1 VIGIVVVSHSP
12 KLAEAAFELARE
24 MVPSSAPHVAL
35 AAGTGDGLTGTDA
48 TRVAAAIAEVASPD
62 GVLVLMDLGSAVLS
76 AELAIE
82 FAGDVG
88 GEVRLSSA
96 PIVEGLLAAF
106 VRAAGGANLDEVDQE
121 ARNALAGKESQLGH
135 PKPGG
140 SEGQPAASEGQPGGS
155 EGQPGA
161 SAAAA
166 ESGALEERFVLPNPE
181 GLHARPASLIVTAL
195 GGLDAKLTVRT
206 GDKKPADGRSPI
218 GLMALGARQGDEIV
232 VAATG
237 AQAAEALAAVRELIA
252 KSFGE

>member
-12 KLAEAAFELARE
+12 KLAEAAYELARE
-24 MVPSSAPHVAL
+24 MVPKAAPRVAL

-48 TRVAAAIAEVASPD
+48 TRVAAAIAEVASAD

-76 AELAIE
+76 AELALE

-96 PIVEGLLAAF
+96 PIVEGLLAAV
-106 VRAAGGANLDEVDQE
+106 VRAAGGATLDEVDRE
-121 ARNALAGKESQLGH
+121 ARGALAAKESQLGH
-135 PKPGG
+135 PEP
-140 SEGQPAASEGQPGGS
+140 
-155 EGQPGA
+155 A
-161 SAAAA
+161 SAAPVAPVA
-166 ESGALEERFVLPNPE
+166 DGAVEERFVLPNPE

-195 GGLDAKLTVRT
+195 GALDAKVTVRT
-206 GDKKPADGRSPI
+206 GDKRPVDGRSPI

-237 AQAAEALAAVRELIA
+237 AQAADALTAVRQLIA
-252 KSFGE
+252 TSFGE

>member
-1 VIGIVVVSHSP
+1 MIGIVVVSHSP

-24 MVPSSAPHVAL
+24 MVPDSAPRVAL

-48 TRVAAAIAEVASPD
+48 TRVAAAIAEVASPE

-106 VRAAGGANLDEVDQE
+106 VRAAGGASLDEVDHE
-121 ARNALAGKESQLGH
+121 ARNALAAKESQLGH
-135 PKPGG
+135 PK
-140 SEGQPAASEGQPGGS
+140 SAAKAEPV
-155 EGQPGA
+155 E
-161 SAAAA
+161 AAAA
-166 ESGALEERFVLPNPE
+166 GAVEERFVLPNPE

-195 GGLDAKLTVRT
+195 GGLDAKVTVRT
-206 GDKKPADGRSPI
+206 GDKNPVDGRSPI

-232 VAATG
+232 VSASG
-237 AQAAEALAAVRELIA
+237 VQAAEALGAVRQLIA
-252 KSFGE
+252 TSFGE

>member
-24 MVPSSAPHVAL
+24 MVPGTAPRVAL

-48 TRVAAAIAEVASPD
+48 TRVAAAITEVASPE

-106 VRAAGGANLDEVDQE
+106 VRAAGGATLDEVEQE
-121 ARNALAGKESQLGH
+121 ARNALAAKEGQLGH
-135 PKPGG
+135 PKHAP
-140 SEGQPAASEGQPGGS
+140 SSA
-155 EGQPGA
+155 GA
-161 SAAAA
+161 
-166 ESGALEERFVLPNPE
+166 EPTENALEERFVLPNPE

-195 GGLDAKLTVRT
+195 GGLDAKLTVRS
-206 GDKKPADGRSPI
+206 GEKNPVDGRSPI

-237 AQAAEALAAVRELIA
+237 PQAHEALAAVRRLIA
-252 KSFGE
+252 TSFGE

>member
-12 KLAEAAFELARE
+12 KLADAAYELARE
-24 MVPSSAPHVAL
+24 MVPDVAPRVAL

-76 AELAIE
+76 AELALE

-96 PIVEGLLAAF
+96 PIVEGLLAAI
-106 VRAAGGANLDEVDQE
+106 VRAAGGASLDEVDRE
-121 ARNALAGKESQLGH
+121 ARGALAAKESQLGH
-135 PKPGG
+135 PKPVAV
-140 SEGQPAASEGQPGGS
+140 EAPEAPAA
-155 EGQPGA
+155 GA
-161 SAAAA
+161 V
-166 ESGALEERFVLPNPE
+166 EERFVLPNPE

-195 GGLDAKLTVRT
+195 GGIDAKVTVRT
-206 GDKKPADGRSPI
+206 GDKKPVDGRSPI

-237 AQAAEALAAVRELIA
+237 PHADDALAAVRRLIA
-252 KSFGE
+252 TSFGE

>member
-24 MVPSSAPHVAL
+24 MVPKAAPRVAL

-48 TRVAAAIAEVASPD
+48 TRVAAAITEVASAD

-76 AELAIE
+76 AELALE

-96 PIVEGLLAAF
+96 PIVEGLLAAV
-106 VRAAGGANLDEVDQE
+106 VRAAGGATLDEVDRE
-121 ARNALAGKESQLGH
+121 ARGALAAKESQLGH
-135 PKPGG
+135 PA
-140 SEGQPAASEGQPGGS
+140 PAAPAAPAPPDAEPAAGG
-155 EGQPGA
+155 A
-161 SAAAA
+161 V
-166 ESGALEERFVLPNPE
+166 EERFVLPNPE

-195 GGLDAKLTVRT
+195 GGLDAKVTVRT
-206 GDKKPADGRSPI
+206 GEKKPVDGRSPI

-237 AQAAEALAAVRELIA
+237 AQAADALAAVRELIA
-252 KSFGE
+252 TSFGE

>member
-24 MVPSSAPHVAL
+24 MVPTVAPRVAL

-76 AELAIE
+76 AELALE

-96 PIVEGLLAAF
+96 PIVEGLLAAV
-106 VRAAGGANLDEVDQE
+106 VRAAGGASLDEVDRE

-135 PKPGG
+135 PEYGAVP
-140 SEGQPAASEGQPGGS
+140 SADAPAQVTDA
-155 EGQPGA
+155 GA
-161 SAAAA
+161 V
-166 ESGALEERFVLPNPE
+166 EERFVLPNPE
-181 GLHARPASLIVTAL
+181 GLHARPASLIVTAI
-195 GGLDAKLTVRT
+195 GGMDAKVTVRT
-206 GDKKPADGRSPI
+206 GQKNPVDARSPI

-232 VAATG
+232 VSATG
-237 AQAAEALAAVRELIA
+237 AQAGEALAAVRSLIA
-252 KSFGE
+252 TSFGE

>member
-12 KLAEAAFELARE
+12 KLADAAYELARE
-24 MVPSSAPHVAL
+24 MVPKAAPRVAL

-48 TRVAAAIAEVASPD
+48 TRVAAAIVEVASPD

-76 AELAIE
+76 AELALE

-96 PIVEGLLAAF
+96 PIVEGLLAAV
-106 VRAAGGANLDEVDQE
+106 VRAAGGASLDEVDRE
-121 ARNALAGKESQLGH
+121 ARGALAAKESQLGH
-135 PKPGG
+135 PRAG
-140 SEGQPAASEGQPGGS
+140 AAVVEPVETPQAPTA
-155 EGQPGA
+155 GA
-161 SAAAA
+161 V
-166 ESGALEERFVLPNPE
+166 EERFVLPNPE

-195 GGLDAKLTVRT
+195 GGLDAKVTVRT
-206 GDKKPADGRSPI
+206 GEKKPVDGRSPI

-237 AQAAEALAAVRELIA
+237 EQAADALAAVRDLIA
-252 KSFGE
+252 SSFGE

>member
-12 KLAEAAFELARE
+12 KLAEAAYELARE
-24 MVPSSAPHVAL
+24 MVPNAAPRVAL

-48 TRVAAAIAEVASPD
+48 TRVAAAIAEVASAD

-76 AELAIE
+76 AELALE

-96 PIVEGLLAAF
+96 PIVEGLLAAV
-106 VRAAGGANLDEVDQE
+106 VRAAGGATLDEVDRE
-121 ARNALAGKESQLGH
+121 ALGALAAKESQLGH
-135 PKPGG
+135 P
-140 SEGQPAASEGQPGGS
+140 EPAA
-155 EGQPGA
+155 A
-161 SAAAA
+161 SPVVAAAD
-166 ESGALEERFVLPNPE
+166 GAVEERFVLPNPE

-195 GGLDAKLTVRT
+195 GGFDARVTVRT
-206 GDKKPADGRSPI
+206 GDKKPVDGRSPI

-237 AQAAEALAAVRELIA
+237 VQAGEALAAVRELIVT
-252 KSFGE
+252 SFGE

>member
-1 VIGIVVVSHSP
+1 MIGIVVVSHSP

-24 MVPSSAPHVAL
+24 MVPSSAPRVAL

-140 SEGQPAASEGQPGGS
+140 SEGQPAASEGQPG
-155 EGQPGA
+155 A
-161 SAAAA
+161 SAAAG

>member
-24 MVPSSAPHVAL
+24 MVPDSAPRVAL

-48 TRVAAAIAEVASPD
+48 TRVAAAITEVASPE

-106 VRAAGGANLDEVDQE
+106 VRAAGGASLDEVDHE
-121 ARNALAGKESQLGH
+121 ARNALAAKESQLGH
-135 PKPGG
+135 PKAATAVAPVAVV
-140 SEGQPAASEGQPGGS
+140 EPAE
-155 EGQPGA
+155 A
-161 SAAAA
+161 SAD
-166 ESGALEERFVLPNPE
+166 GAVQERFVLPNPE

-195 GGLDAKLTVRT
+195 GGLDAKVTVRS
-206 GDKKPADGRSPI
+206 GDKNPVDGRSPI

-232 VAATG
+232 VSASG
-237 AQAAEALAAVRELIA
+237 VQAAEALAAVRTLIA
-252 KSFGE
+252 TSFGE

>member
-24 MVPSSAPHVAL
+24 MVPSSAPRVAL

-106 VRAAGGANLDEVDQE
+106 VRAAGGATLDEVDHE
-121 ARNALAGKESQLGH
+121 ARNALAAKESQLGH
-135 PKPGG
+135 PESARAP
-140 SEGQPAASEGQPGGS
+140 EPAEPQ
-155 EGQPGA
+155 
-161 SAAAA
+161 AA
-166 ESGALEERFVLPNPE
+166 GALEERFVLPNPE

-195 GGLDAKLTVRT
+195 GGLDAKLTIRT
-206 GDKKPADGRSPI
+206 GDKQAVDGRSPI

-237 AQAAEALAAVRELIA
+237 AQAAEALAAVRGLIA
-252 KSFGE
+252 TSFGE

>member
-1 VIGIVVVSHSP
+1 MIGIVVVSHSP
-12 KLAEAAFELARE
+12 KLADAAFELARE
-24 MVPSSAPHVAL
+24 MVPDVAPRVAL

-76 AELAIE
+76 AELALE

-96 PIVEGLLAAF
+96 PIVEGLLAAV
-106 VRAAGGANLDEVDQE
+106 VRAAGGATLDEVDRE
-121 ARNALAGKESQLGH
+121 ARGALAAKESQLGH
-135 PKPGG
+135 PRAV
-140 SEGQPAASEGQPGGS
+140 AADAPEAPSTD
-155 EGQPGA
+155 A
-161 SAAAA
+161 V
-166 ESGALEERFVLPNPE
+166 EERFVLPNPE

-195 GGLDAKLTVRT
+195 GGLDARVTVRT
-206 GDKKPADGRSPI
+206 GEKRPVDGRSPI

-237 AQAAEALAAVRELIA
+237 VQADEALAAVRALIA
-252 KSFGE
+252 TSFGE

>member
-1 VIGIVVVSHSP
+1 MIGIVVVSHSP
-12 KLAEAAFELARE
+12 KLADAAFELARE
-24 MVPSSAPHVAL
+24 MVPDVAPRVAL

-76 AELAIE
+76 AELALE

-96 PIVEGLLAAF
+96 PIVEGLLAAV
-106 VRAAGGANLDEVDQE
+106 VRAAGGASLDEVDRE
-121 ARNALAGKESQLGH
+121 ARGALAAKESQLGH
-135 PKPGG
+135 AKHVAVEVP
-140 SEGQPAASEGQPGGS
+140 QAPAT
-155 EGQPGA
+155 GA
-161 SAAAA
+161 V
-166 ESGALEERFVLPNPE
+166 EERFVLQNPE

-195 GGLDAKLTVRT
+195 GGLDAKVTVRT
-206 GDKKPADGRSPI
+206 GDKKPVDGRSPI

-237 AQAAEALAAVRELIA
+237 PHADDALTAVRRLIA
-252 KSFGE
+252 TSFGE

>member
-1 VIGIVVVSHSP
+1 MIGIVVVSHSP

-24 MVPSSAPHVAL
+24 MVPDTAPRVAL

-48 TRVAAAIAEVASPD
+48 TRVAAAIAEVASPE

-106 VRAAGGANLDEVDQE
+106 VRAAGGASLDEVDHE

-135 PKPGG
+135 PKSVAQVEPAEIPADG
-140 SEGQPAASEGQPGGS
+140 SV
-155 EGQPGA
+155 
-161 SAAAA
+161 
-166 ESGALEERFVLPNPE
+166 EERFVLPNPE

-195 GGLDAKLTVRT
+195 GGLDAKVTVRT
-206 GDKKPADGRSPI
+206 GDKKPVDGRSPI
-218 GLMALGARQGDEIV
+218 GLMALGAQQGDEIV
-232 VAATG
+232 VTATG
-237 AQAAEALAAVRELIA
+237 GQAAEALAAVRQLVA
-252 KSFGE
+252 SSFGE

>member
-1 VIGIVVVSHSP
+1 MIGIVVVSHSP

-24 MVPSSAPHVAL
+24 MVPDSAPRVAL

-48 TRVAAAIAEVASPD
+48 TRVAAAIAEVASPE

-106 VRAAGGANLDEVDQE
+106 VRAAGGATLDEVDHE
-121 ARNALAGKESQLGH
+121 ARNALAAKESQLGH
-135 PKPGG
+135 PKPAARV
-140 SEGQPAASEGQPGGS
+140 EPAETPA
-155 EGQPGA
+155 PGA
-161 SAAAA
+161 V
-166 ESGALEERFVLPNPE
+166 EERFVLPNPE

-195 GGLDAKLTVRT
+195 GGLDAKVTVRT
-206 GDKKPADGRSPI
+206 GDKNPVDGRSPI

-232 VAATG
+232 VSASG
-237 AQAAEALAAVRELIA
+237 VQAAEALGAVRQLIA
-252 KSFGE
+252 TSFGE

>member
-24 MVPSSAPHVAL
+24 MVPDSAPRVAL

-48 TRVAAAIAEVASPD
+48 TRVASAIAEVASPE

-76 AELAIE
+76 AELALE

-106 VRAAGGANLDEVDQE
+106 VRAAGGATLDEVDRE

-135 PKPGG
+135 
-140 SEGQPAASEGQPGGS
+140 SRAD
-155 EGQPGA
+155 
-161 SAAAA
+161 A
-166 ESGALEERFVLPNPE
+166 EAVEPVEVAPDGALEERFVLPNPE
-181 GLHARPASLIVTAL
+181 GLHARPASLIVSAL

-206 GDKKPADGRSPI
+206 GDKKPVDGRSPI

-237 AQAAEALAAVRELIA
+237 AQAAEALAAVRQLIA
-252 KSFGE
+252 TSFGE

>member
-24 MVPSSAPHVAL
+24 MVPDSAPRVAL

-48 TRVAAAIAEVASPD
+48 TRVAAAIADVASPE

-106 VRAAGGANLDEVDQE
+106 VRAAGGASLDEVDHE
-121 ARNALAGKESQLGH
+121 ARNALAAKESQLGH
-135 PKPGG
+135 PR
-140 SEGQPAASEGQPGGS
+140 
-155 EGQPGA
+155 
-161 SAAAA
+161 SAAAVEPVETPA
-166 ESGALEERFVLPNPE
+166 AGALEERFVLPNPE

-195 GGLDAKLTVRT
+195 GGLDAKVTVRT
-206 GDKKPADGRSPI
+206 GAKNPVDGRSPI

-237 AQAAEALAAVRELIA
+237 AQAAQALAAVRELIA
-252 KSFGE
+252 TSFGE